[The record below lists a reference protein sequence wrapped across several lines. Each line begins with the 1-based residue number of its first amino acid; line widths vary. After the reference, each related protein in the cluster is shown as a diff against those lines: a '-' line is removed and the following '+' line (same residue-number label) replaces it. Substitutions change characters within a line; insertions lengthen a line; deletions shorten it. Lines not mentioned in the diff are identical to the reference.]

1 MKLEDIKTISVLG
14 SGIMGHGIAQTF
26 LLAGYPVLLYDV
38 TDLILETAKVR
49 IKNNLELFHSAGLVK
64 KREIAPAL
72 RRLTTT
78 TELRVAVEHGDF
90 ILEAVPENLAL
101 KQDLFQQVESLC
113 PGHAIIASNTSSL
126 RMTDIGSRVKKKE
139 RLVITHWFNPPH
151 IVPTVEVVKGEKT
164 SEDTV
169 ETTVGLLTK
178 IRKLPVKINL
188 ELPGFLVNRIQIAM
202 AREVIDLYEKGVAG
216 AADID
221 KAIKGSIGFR
231 LASIGMLL
239 TMDLGG
245 LEVWLKVYKNLIPT
259 IQSSMEAP
267 KALQGLVSKGHY
279 GIKTGKGFYDYAL
292 DFSKGELD
300 ETVKKRDEEFL
311 KRLKALYWGRSQDQE

>member
-1 MKLEDIKTISVLG
+1 MKLEDIKTVSVLG

-26 LLAGYPVLLYDV
+26 LMAGYPVFLYDIE
-38 TDLILETAKVR
+38 TSILENAKAH
-49 IKNNLELFHSAGLVK
+49 IKKNLELFHDEGLVK

-72 RRLTTT
+72 RKLTTT
-78 TELRVAVEHGDF
+78 TELRAAVKDADF
-90 ILEAVPENLAL
+90 IIEAAPENLAL
-101 KQDLFQQVESLC
+101 KQDLFRQVESLC
-113 PGHAIIASNTSSL
+113 PEHTIIASNTSSL
-126 RMTDIGSRVKKKE
+126 MMTDIGTHVKNKE

-164 SEDTV
+164 SDATV
-169 ETTVGLLTK
+169 EVAVALLNK
-178 IRKLPVKINL
+178 LKKLPVKINL
-188 ELPGFLVNRIQIAM
+188 ELPGFLVNRIQIAV
-202 AREVIDLYEKGVAG
+202 AREVIDLYERGVAS

-245 LEVWLKVYKNLIPT
+245 LDIWLKVYENVTPDL
-259 IQSSMEAP
+259 QSSIEAP
-267 KALQGLVSKGHY
+267 KSLQRLVSQGHR
-279 GIKTGKGFYDYAL
+279 GIKTGKGFYDYAV

-300 ETVKKRDEEFL
+300 EAVRKRDEEFL
-311 KRLKALYWGRSQDQE
+311 KRLKALYWKRS